1 MLAGQVALSFF
12 PALMIAAAASDVL
25 TLRIPNLLPLLISA
39 LFFPVAI
46 FAGMS
51 LAMIG
56 LHVATAAV
64 FLVAGFL
71 LFLRGLIGGG
81 DAKLLAAAALWIGY
95 PACFPLLVFS
105 ALAGGVLAI
114 GVASLHVVEVES
126 RLRQSRLSGLLGAF
140 RPDVPYGFALAAG
153 AIMALPQSWWM
164 NAAGGPPWLTQI

>member
-1 MLAGQVALSFF
+1 MLAGQVALSLF

-56 LHVATAAV
+56 LHAATAAV

-95 PACFPLLVFS
+95 PACFPLLVFT
-105 ALAGGVLAI
+105 ALAGGVLAL
-114 GVASLHVVEVES
+114 GVAALHVVEVES
-126 RLRQSRLSGLLGAF
+126 KLRQSRLSGLLGAF
-140 RPDVPYGFALAAG
+140 KPDVPYGFALAAG
-153 AIMALPQSWWM
+153 AILALPQSWWM
-164 NAAGGPPWLTQI
+164 DGAGGAPWLTQI